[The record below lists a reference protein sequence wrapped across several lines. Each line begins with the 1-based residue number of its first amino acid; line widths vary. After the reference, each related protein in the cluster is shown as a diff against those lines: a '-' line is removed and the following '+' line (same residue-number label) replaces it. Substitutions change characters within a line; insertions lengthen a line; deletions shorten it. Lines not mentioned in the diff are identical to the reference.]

1 MRNELTLQEILDI
14 SATVVEQSTYIE
26 RKMVKDVLVYQAL
39 SGNEIEEKTIT
50 IEVYEK
56 YLDKINK
63 VYENC
68 TNDSLIDAQ
77 VNSIIEKEKIDIYRE
92 VKEMISSSLKN
103 IDDGIDKYVK
113 NSSAQG
119 TDLNSILDK
128 MKGMTTKVGK

>member
-77 VNSIIEKEKIDIYRE
+77 VNSIIEKKKLDIYEE
-92 VKEMISSSLKN
+92 VKETISKALEN
-103 IDDGIDKYVK
+103 VNVAIDDYTKDAETKGIDLK
-113 NSSAQG
+113 
-119 TDLNSILDK
+119 SIIEQ
-128 MKGMTTKVGK
+128 MKEVE

>member
-77 VNSIIEKEKIDIYRE
+77 VNSIIENKKLKIYNE
-92 VKEMISSSLKN
+92 VKETISKALENVNNIIDEYAKN
-103 IDDGIDKYVK
+103 AESK
-113 NSSAQG
+113 G
-119 TDLNSILDK
+119 TNLQELITQ
-128 MKGMTTKVGK
+128 MKDISEK

>member
-77 VNSIIEKEKIDIYRE
+77 VNSIIENKKLKIYNE
-92 VKEMISSSLKN
+92 VKETISKTLEN
-103 IDDGIDKYVK
+103 VNVAIDGYTKDAETKGIDLK
-113 NSSAQG
+113 
-119 TDLNSILDK
+119 SIIER
-128 MKGMTTKVGK
+128 MKEVE

>member
-50 IEVYEK
+50 IEAYEK

-77 VNSIIEKEKIDIYRE
+77 VNSIIENKKLKIYNE
-92 VKEMISSSLKN
+92 VKETISKALENVNNIIDEYAKN
-103 IDDGIDKYVK
+103 AESK
-113 NSSAQG
+113 G
-119 TDLNSILDK
+119 TNLQELITQ
-128 MKGMTTKVGK
+128 MKDISEK

>member
-77 VNSIIEKEKIDIYRE
+77 VNSIIENKKLKIYNE
-92 VKEMISSSLKN
+92 VKETISKALEN
-103 IDDGIDKYVK
+103 VNVAIDGYTKDAETKGIDLK
-113 NSSAQG
+113 
-119 TDLNSILDK
+119 SIIER
-128 MKGMTTKVGK
+128 MKEVE